1 MQLELPENT
10 TNETF
15 IFESYGFQVFDINRE
30 MFDGTNIS
38 ANLGPIDT
46 VKNIT
51 IPVNISFSEDV
62 DMDTTAYVRVSDTG
76 INDEIYRLSVVAYRQ
91 ENLFQ
96 NDTNGTGVIIVSA
109 VMSVTSIDSNP
120 TLIMGFRSLRNTTE
134 EVSTEVE
141 VRKLTFYHYLP

>member
-30 MFDGTNIS
+30 MFDGKNIS

-109 VMSVTSIDSNP
+109 VMSITSTDSNP
-120 TLIMGFRSLRNTTE
+120 TLVMGFRSLRNTTE
-134 EVSTEVE
+134 EVE